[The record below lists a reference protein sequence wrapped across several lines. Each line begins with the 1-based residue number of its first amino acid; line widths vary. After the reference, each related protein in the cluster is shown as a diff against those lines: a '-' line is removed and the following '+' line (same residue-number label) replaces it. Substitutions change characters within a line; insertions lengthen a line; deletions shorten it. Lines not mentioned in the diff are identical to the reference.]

1 MLIEVSD
8 TKILG
13 VPQSMYRMEDPIEGP
28 SHERPWI
35 VVMDA
40 GEYGL
45 TEAEMLILKD
55 GLFSQ
60 GELMRI
66 PVDPVE

>member
-1 MLIEVSD
+1 
-8 TKILG
+8 
-13 VPQSMYRMEDPIEGP
+13 MEDPIEGP

-55 GLFSQ
+55 GLFAQ